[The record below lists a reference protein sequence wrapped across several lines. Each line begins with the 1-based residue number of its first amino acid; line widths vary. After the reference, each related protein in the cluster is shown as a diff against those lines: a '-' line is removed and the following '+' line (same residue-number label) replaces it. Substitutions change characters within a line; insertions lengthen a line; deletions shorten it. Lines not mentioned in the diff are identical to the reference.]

1 MTKLDYLYVTNWS
14 LREDIRLIMLTIPSL
29 VRGRAAY

>member
-14 LREDIRLIMLTIPSL
+14 LREDMRLIMLTLPALTRIRS
-29 VRGRAAY
+29 AY